1 MFVRMML
8 APSAASLVTTLQVV
22 MELVSLSHQ
31 HPLPPSPP
39 PPSPHVH
46 THPSHSHDLHTHVI
60 GGDSAE
66 KSPSSG
72 EIVNSSLT
80 EPTFSIEEE
89 LRYARRF
96 KEGYDLPDTK
106 YEVCLKINHPEVV
119 NNPGVST
126 DYATSNSSLLLSS
139 PLLSSTPSQRPSLCV
154 STASEVSGP
163 NTPHQSKLATPSRS
177 NQPSKSARSPFSDLL
192 NLSPR
197 PSVNAKTPKT
207 GRARV
212 LTSSECQRLL
222 LEKKE
227 EKKKVAQEKEKRKQE
242 RELRKKQKEE
252 EQKHKAEEK
261 AHKAAE
267 REATKAKKEAEKAER
282 QAAKAERTKKKNWR
296 SHVKLERRD
305 KHHAQLLLHHVQ
317 NGTKLRRTWTSLS
330 MVTFAASVS
339 APMWAL
345 EGNGFSAVAAGGSMK
360 IVLMTRMLRRTV
372 EGYVLCV
379 NSCIRLFRA

>member
-22 MELVSLSHQ
+22 MELVSLS
-31 HPLPPSPP
+31 
-39 PPSPHVH
+39 HVH

-72 EIVNSSLT
+72 EIVNSSLI
-80 EPTFSIEEE
+80 EPTFSIEEQ

-106 YEVCLKINHPEVV
+106 YEACLKIKHPEVV

-163 NTPHQSKLATPSRS
+163 NTQHQSKLATPSRS

-192 NLSPR
+192 NLPPR

-227 EKKKVAQEKEKRKQE
+227 EKKKVAQEKERRKQE
-242 RELRKKQKEE
+242 RELSKKQKEE

-282 QAAKAERTKKKNWR
+282 QAAKAERTKKKE
-296 SHVKLERRD
+296 LEKSCEVGKKRQASCPIATTPRPKRNKIKENVD
-305 KHHAQLLLHHVQ
+305 ESI
-317 NGTKLRRTWTSLS
+317 NGNLCC
-330 MVTFAASVS
+330 VCF
-339 APMWAL
+339 
-345 EGNGFSAVAAGGSMK
+345 GSYVGTGREWLQCSCSRW
-360 IVLMTRMLRRTV
+360 IHEDCIDDEDV
-372 EGYVLCV
+372 EENSGRLCPL
-379 NSCIRLFRA
+379 C

>member
-8 APSAASLVTTLQVV
+8 APSAASIVTTLQVV
-22 MELVSLSHQ
+22 MELVSLS
-31 HPLPPSPP
+31 PPTPT

-89 LRYARRF
+89 LRYSRRF

-106 YEVCLKINHPEVV
+106 YEACLKINHPEVV

-126 DYATSNSSLLLSS
+126 DYATSNSSLLLFS
-139 PLLSSTPSQRPSLCV
+139 PLLSSTPSQCPSLCV

-177 NQPSKSARSPFSDLL
+177 NQPSKSACSPFSDLL

-282 QAAKAERTKKKNWR
+282 QAAKAERTKKKE
-296 SHVKLERRD
+296 LEKSCEVGKKR
-305 KHHAQLLLHHVQ
+305 Q
-317 NGTKLRRTWTSLS
+317 
-330 MVTFAASVS
+330 ASCPIAT
-339 APMWAL
+339 APRPKRNKIKENVDEFL
-345 EGNGFSAVAAGGSMK
+345 FSF
-360 IVLMTRMLRRTV
+360 T
-372 EGYVLCV
+372 
-379 NSCIRLFRA
+379 